1 MLSGTNETTR
11 PRRSRICSAAS
22 RPNLI
27 QNSIFFSIHV
37 SSTWVMASDGSAR
50 GASLPSDVSGTPII
64 LSLLHCWE
72 IHVRTARSE
81 EHTSELQ
88 SLMRISYAVFCLKK
102 KITQLCYFSFLDY
115 SFRLT

>member
-64 LSLLHCWE
+64 LALLHCWE
-72 IHVRTARSE
+72 IHVRSE

-88 SLMRISYAVFCLKK
+88 SLMRISFAVFCLKK
-102 KITQLCYFSFLDY
+102 KKKQNKITH
-115 SFRLT
+115 